1 MNGAR
6 RAPLLLVVL
15 GCVACSKKD
24 AGAPPDAEAPGAASA
39 GPALKDLT
47 RADMSL
53 DPGGAPTMK
62 LLDRGSAPR
71 RKLRY
76 AWRIGQSEALTMDL
90 RTSATTQEG
99 DAMQPEIDLPPVHVV
114 LAIRPQS
121 VSPEGDLAY
130 AWRVTSTAVSAAPGT
145 PSSLAD
151 GMRSEVAAIAH
162 LSGTAAVTSR
172 GLAKGVSFD
181 VASFSDASASGQ
193 MVEQIR
199 QTLRDIA
206 APFPDEEVGNGARWE
221 KLSQL
226 ASRDERITQSEAFTL
241 VELAGDARDRGA
253 LDDMLAQTAP
263 PQPLLGSGGPSGGQ
277 ARIESML
284 ASGDGK
290 TRFDLSRLVP
300 QTKFEGTTT
309 MVVSGHSRTDDARQM
324 TMIMRVAIVLAG
336 STP

>member
-1 MNGAR
+1 MNCGRGLPLVLVLALPGCSRRQVEATFDGGTGAI
-6 RAPLLLVVL
+6 
-15 GCVACSKKD
+15 
-24 AGAPPDAEAPGAASA
+24 ASG
-39 GPALKDLT
+39 GPALRAPT
-47 RADMSL
+47 RAEMSL
-53 DPGGAPTMK
+53 DPGGAPVMK

-76 AWRIGQSEALTMDL
+76 TWRTGQTEALTMDL
-90 RTSATTQEG
+90 RTSATREDG
-99 DAMQPEIDLPPVHVV
+99 DAMQPEIQLPPVHVV
-114 LAIRPQS
+114 LAIQPQS
-121 VSPEGDLAY
+121 VSPEGDLSY
-130 AWRVTSTAVSAAPGT
+130 AWRVTSTTVAAAAET
-145 PSSLAD
+145 PSSLAE
-151 GMRSEVAAIAH
+151 GMRSEVAAIEH
-162 LSGTAAVTSR
+162 LSGTAAVTST
-172 GLAKGVSFD
+172 GLAKGVTFD
-181 VASFSDASASGQ
+181 LASFSDASTKGQ

-206 APFPDEEVGNGARWE
+206 APFPEDEIGKGARWE

-226 ASRDERITQSEAFTL
+226 ASRDERITQSETFTL
-241 VELAGDARDRGA
+241 VELSGDAGS
-253 LDDMLAQTAP
+253 LDDQLAQTAP

-309 MVVSGHSRTDDARQM
+309 MVVSGHSRTDDTRRM
-324 TMIMRVAIVLAG
+324 TMIMRVGIVLAG

>member
-1 MNGAR
+1 MRGAQ
-6 RAPLLLVVL
+6 RAPLLLAAL
-15 GCVACSKKD
+15 ACFACSRKD
-24 AGAPPDAEAPGAASA
+24 GGSTPDADPPGAAPA
-39 GPALKDLT
+39 GAALKDLT
-47 RADMSL
+47 HADMTL

-62 LLDRGSAPR
+62 LLDRGSPPR
-71 RKLRY
+71 RRLRY

-114 LAIRPQS
+114 LAIKPQS

-130 AWRVTSTAVSAAPGT
+130 AWRVTSTAVAAAPGT

-181 VASFSDASASGQ
+181 VASLSDASASGQ

-226 ASRDERITQSEAFTL
+226 ASRDERITQSETFTL
-241 VELAGDARDRGA
+241 VELAGDTRDRGS

-290 TRFDLSRLVP
+290 TRFDLSRLIP

-309 MVVSGHSRTDDARQM
+309 MVVSGHSRADDARQM
-324 TMIMRVAIVLAG
+324 TMIMRVAIVLTG